1 MVPEYSPACTDAA
14 LKALYAIKDALRR
27 KAFIEASNL
36 VFEALANIQNEY
48 DWCYRTDPVL
58 PFMREY
64 FVELNTAISSLINA
78 TPDVKKAQASQLVTV
93 IETTV
98 RDVSAAHES
107 LPTHRAVNGLPDQL
121 ERDDRLRVYS
131 GGNL

>member
-1 MVPEYSPACTDAA
+1 MVPEYSPACTEAA
-14 LKALYAIKDALRR
+14 LKALYTIKDALRR
-27 KAFIEASNL
+27 RAFIEASNL
-36 VFEALANIQNEY
+36 VFDALVDIQNEY

-93 IETTV
+93 IETTM
-98 RDVSAAHES
+98 RDVSVAHDS
-107 LPTHRAVNGLPDQL
+107 QPTHSAINGLPDRL

-131 GGNL
+131 GRNL